1 MRGRTVLPNE
11 HPGAVMDIFLV
22 GGAVRNRLLGLPV
35 TERDWVVVGATPQA
49 LRELGYRSVGR
60 DFPVFLHPQTGE
72 EYALAR
78 TERKSAPGH
87 TGFLF
92 HAAPEVTLEE
102 DLRRRDL
109 TINAIAEAPSGEL
122 IDPYGG
128 RRDLERRLLRH
139 VSDAFVEDPLR
150 VLRVARFAAQ
160 LQPLGFRVAP
170 ETLALMR
177 RISASGELEH
187 LSPERIWNET
197 RRGLAAAA
205 PRAYVE
211 VLRDCGALRVL
222 LPEVDVLFGIPQR
235 ADYHPEID
243 TGIHVLMAL
252 DRAAELTTDP
262 SVRFAVLVH
271 DLGKGVTPA
280 EVLPRH
286 SGHEQ
291 AGVPLV
297 DALCDR
303 LRVPAADRRLARLV
317 TRWHLLLHK
326 LRELRPET
334 LLRLL
339 RDLDIYRRPELLAPF
354 LLACEADARG
364 RGGDFGQRPYPNAAW
379 LTGLAERVRALSAA
393 PLVAAGLEG
402 AALAAALDAKRHQA
416 VVAYQHATLPHATH
430 PGQ

>member
-1 MRGRTVLPNE
+1 ME
-11 HPGAVMDIFLV
+11 IFLV
-22 GGAVRNRLLGLPV
+22 GGAVRDRLLGRPV

-49 LRELGYRSVGR
+49 LRELGYRPVGK

-92 HAAPEVTLEE
+92 HTAPEVTLEE

-187 LSPERIWNET
+187 LSAERIWNET

-222 LPEVDVLFGIPQR
+222 LPEVDILFGIPQR
-235 ADYHPEID
+235 ADFHPEID
-243 TGIHVLMAL
+243 TGVHVLMAL
-252 DRAAELTTDP
+252 DRAAELTADP
-262 SVRFAVLVH
+262 GVRFAVLVH

-286 SGHEQ
+286 IGHEQ

-297 DALCDR
+297 EALCDR
-303 LRVPAADRRLARLV
+303 LRVPTAHRRLARLV
-317 TRWHLLLHK
+317 TRWHLLSHK

-334 LLRLL
+334 LLRLF

-379 LTGLAERVRALSAA
+379 LTGLAEQVRALSAA

-402 AALAAALDAKRHQA
+402 AALASALDAQRHET
-416 VVAYQHATLPHATH
+416 VVAYQHATSLEK
-430 PGQ
+430 